1 VRRFGLPALCA
12 VVIALAVPATELSAA
27 APKRCVVPKVV
38 GMHLVAARIYVE
50 AGGCRVGRVVRVG
63 SVVVPRR
70 RVLSQRPAAGRRLP
84 ARARVD
90 LVVSSGSP
98 KH

>member
-1 VRRFGLPALCA
+1 VWRFGLALLCA
-12 VVIALAVPATELSAA
+12 VVLAVSTAATSGSASQH
-27 APKRCVVPKVV
+27 CLVPKVV
-38 GMHLVAARIYVE
+38 GLQLVAARIYVE

-84 ARARVD
+84 VGARVE

-98 KH
+98 KR

>member
-1 VRRFGLPALCA
+1 LRLSCCA
-12 VVIALAVPATELSAA
+12 VAVLALALAWPAGARSD
-27 APKRCVVPKVV
+27 RCVVPKVV
-38 GMHLVAARIYVE
+38 GLHVVAAKIYVQ
-50 AGGCRVGRVVRVG
+50 AAGCRVGRVVRVG
-63 SVVVPRR
+63 SVIVPRR
-70 RVLSQRPAAGRRLP
+70 RVLSQHPAAGRRLT

>member
-1 VRRFGLPALCA
+1 VRRLALCA
-12 VVIALAVPATELSAA
+12 FVVALAAPAGQLSAA
-27 APKRCVVPKVV
+27 TATRCVVPRVV
-38 GMHLVAARIYVE
+38 GLPVVSARIYVQ
-50 AGGCRVGRVVRVG
+50 AGGCRVGHVIRVG
-63 SVVVPRR
+63 SVVVQRR

-84 ARARVD
+84 AGARVD

>member
-1 VRRFGLPALCA
+1 MRLALCA
-12 VVIALAVPATELSAA
+12 VALLALALAWPAGA
-27 APKRCVVPKVV
+27 RNNGCVVPRVV
-38 GMHLVAARIYVE
+38 GLHVVAAKIYVQ

-84 ARARVD
+84 ARTRVQ
-90 LVVSSGSP
+90 LVVSSGTT
-98 KH
+98 KR

>member
-1 VRRFGLPALCA
+1 VRLTCCA
-12 VVIALAVPATELSAA
+12 VAVLALALAWPASARTD
-27 APKRCVVPKVV
+27 RCVVPKVV
-38 GMHLVAARIYVE
+38 GLHVVVAKIYVQ
-50 AGGCRVGRVVRVG
+50 AAGCRVGRVVRVG
-63 SVVVPRR
+63 SVIVPRR

-84 ARARVD
+84 ARTPVQ